1 MKSKILFFGDS
12 ITAGNRSPNAPLGEG
27 YVSVLADMLHA
38 DHKYE
43 HMEVIN
49 SGVNGHTVQ
58 DLLDRYEDDVV
69 AQTPDHLVIKIGIN
83 DAYNNYMEGV
93 KASHL
98 GDYVRD
104 YDRLIAKL
112 KVDLP
117 ASKIRL
123 VTPYFICRSSDDGF
137 YQLMS
142 LYVHSVKAIG
152 QKHNLDVFN
161 VQEIFDKAVQ
171 FMPSTSLAEDR
182 IHPKREGHELIAGY
196 LYEFLENKI

>member
-12 ITAGNRSPNAPLGEG
+12 ITAGNKSPNAPLGEG
-27 YVSVLADMLHA
+27 YVSVIADMLHA

-58 DLLDRYEDDVV
+58 DLLDRYEEDVV
-69 AQTPDHLVIKIGIN
+69 AQAPDHLVIKIGIN
-83 DAYNNYMEGV
+83 DAYNNYMDGV

-104 YDRLIAKL
+104 YDRLIEKL

-117 ASKIRL
+117 ESKIRL
-123 VTPYFICRSSDDGF
+123 VTPYFICGSTDDGF

-152 QKHNLDVFN
+152 QKHDLDVFN
-161 VQEIFDKAVQ
+161 VQDIFDKAVQ

-196 LYEFLENKI
+196 LYEFLENGI